1 MASLSHEARR
11 REALRVLATRAG
23 TDDPA
28 GEAARIE
35 SEWGPLGTFQLDV
48 LFGALWSRP
57 LLPARERSLVAL
69 SVLVTIGARE
79 SMIAEIHAAV
89 ENGLQ
94 RSAIEEIVTTLSGYA
109 GFPRAF
115 DAFPLVEEAFSQ
127 LGAPAPGARDAATRR
142 SDPERDTAAREIAE
156 DMYPDLIDRKEPA
169 VDLGSITGEVLRF
182 AYGELWPR
190 TELSR
195 RERSLV
201 VTTSLTTQGN
211 ADEMQAHMR
220 GAGRNGLSDAAI
232 EELLITIAFYAGFPT
247 CVEGFRQWR
256 LVQAARS

>member
-115 DAFPLVEEAFSQ
+115 DAFPLVEEAFSPTRCASTRRPRRRNAAF
-127 LGAPAPGARDAATRR
+127 GPGARHGGPGNRGRHVSRSHRSEGARRR
-142 SDPERDTAAREIAE
+142 SG
-156 DMYPDLIDRKEPA
+156 
-169 VDLGSITGEVLRF
+169 VDHG
-182 AYGELWPR
+182 
-190 TELSR
+190 
-195 RERSLV
+195 
-201 VTTSLTTQGN
+201 
-211 ADEMQAHMR
+211 
-220 GAGRNGLSDAAI
+220 
-232 EELLITIAFYAGFPT
+232 
-247 CVEGFRQWR
+247 
-256 LVQAARS
+256 